1 MVIFLISMIIFS
13 IIIAPEVKN
22 KCSKCG
28 HNEHVTLYES
38 DMKKIT
44 QCKKCGHKQTQTWE

>member
-1 MVIFLISMIIFS
+1 MIIFS